1 MAILVVDPIAEDG
14 IDVLRS
20 HAEVEVRLGLSPN
33 ELLQLVPKYQ
43 ALVVRSETRVTADV
57 IAAGKNL
64 QVIGRAGVGVDNI
77 DVDAAT
83 ERGIVVV
90 NAPAAIT
97 ITTAE
102 HTFALIMA
110 AARNIPQAAQ
120 SLREGRWDRSKFVG
134 SEIRGKTLGVYGMGR
149 IGSAVA
155 KRALAFEMD
164 VIGFD
169 PYLPEDAFQ
178 RLGVELVDL
187 ESLLARAD
195 FLTLHV
201 PATADTENLIG
212 SVEFAKMKPTAWLI
226 NCARGALVDEAALID
241 ALDRGVI
248 AGAAL
253 DVFKVEPAA
262 DNPLVRHPKVVSTPH
277 LAASTREAQASVGV
291 ETAEQIIAVL
301 EGRPAPFAVNAPIVS
316 GETAR
321 VLGPYAHLTQI
332 LGNLCTQL
340 AEGRMRSVQ
349 LTYSGDIADYDTTVL
364 RASAIRG
371 LLERVSGENVN
382 LVNASIVAR
391 NRGLRITERTT
402 STAQPYANLVL
413 IHVETDRGTSSVGGT
428 VINGEPHIVCIDD
441 YWVTV
446 VPTDSHLLL
455 IRHTDQ
461 PGMIGKVGT
470 ILGEADINISSMQ
483 VGRERPR
490 GRALMLLSLDDP
502 VPPAVVRRISDVT
515 NLNDVKSVRI

>member
-1 MAILVVDPIAEDG
+1 MAILVVDPISQDG
-14 IDVLRS
+14 IDVLQQ
-20 HAEVEVRLGLSPN
+20 HAEVEVRLGLSRE
-33 ELLQLVPKYQ
+33 ELLALVPRFQ
-43 ALVVRSETRVTADV
+43 ALVVRSETRVTAEV
-57 IAAGKNL
+57 IAAGENL

-102 HTFALIMA
+102 HTFGLIMA
-110 AARNIPQAAQ
+110 AARNIAQAAQ

-134 SEIRGKTLGVYGMGR
+134 TEMRGKTLGIYGMGR

-169 PYLPEDAFQ
+169 PYLPEDVFQ

-187 ESLLARAD
+187 DGLFARSD

-201 PATADTENLIG
+201 PATADNEDLIG
-212 SVEFAKMKPTAWLI
+212 AAELSKMKPSAWLI

-248 AGAAL
+248 HGAAL
-253 DVFKVEPAA
+253 DVFKIEPAA
-262 DNPLVRHPKVVSTPH
+262 DNPLVRHPKVVATPH

-291 ETAEQIIAVL
+291 ETAEQILAVL
-301 EGRPAPFAVNAPIVS
+301 DGRPAPFAVNAPIVS

-321 VLGPYAHLTQI
+321 VLGPYAQLTQA
-332 LGNLCTQL
+332 LGNLGTQL
-340 AEGRMRSVQ
+340 AEGQLRSVEI
-349 LTYSGDIADYDTTVL
+349 TYSGEITDFDTTVL

-371 LLERVSGENVN
+371 LLERVSGESVN

-391 NRGLRITERTT
+391 NRGLRIDERK
-402 STAQPYANLVL
+402 SASSQPYANLISL
-413 IHVETDRGTSSVGGT
+413 KVETDRGTSTVGGT
-428 VINGEPHIVCIDD
+428 VINGQPNIVCIDD
-441 YWVTV
+441 YWLTV
-446 VPTDSHLLL
+446 EPTGGHLLL

-470 ILGEADINISSMQ
+470 ILGEADINISAMQ
-483 VGRERPR
+483 VARESAR
-490 GRALMLLSLDDP
+490 GRALMLLSVDDP
-502 VPPAVVRRISDVT
+502 VPAEVVRKISEVT
-515 NLNDVKSVRI
+515 NLRDVKLVRI